1 MLILEELIR
10 NLLEMDAVFLAM
22 EDAVGLWLKRAG
34 GAKRPAKR
42 RGRR

>member
-1 MLILEELIR
+1 MLILEEPISK
-10 NLLEMDAVFLAM
+10 LLEMDAVFLAM
-22 EDAVGLWLKRAG
+22 EDAVEEWLKRAG